1 MYRGLAGWARAFQE
15 EEETCAVI
23 LSQKIRGVKGE
34 AKVDSSDYP
43 FVAIY

>member
-1 MYRGLAGWARAFQE
+1 MAQGIPRRGK
-15 EEETCAVI
+15 TCAMI

-34 AKVDSSDYP
+34 AEVASSDDP